1 LILLSTA
8 SLLPSIEDR
17 FQGIKVTNEKIAL
30 ASEWFIN
37 YEPDYKNKV
46 IYSNL
51 WPYLA
56 WHLKTDVKI
65 MFTFKNNQAY
75 LGGVK
80 DNTTFT
86 QQDNLASNNYLVDN
100 NADYYFSSDAINL
113 TSYKPIKQFGSV
125 TIYERI

>member
-1 LILLSTA
+1 
-8 SLLPSIEDR
+8 
-17 FQGIKVTNEKIAL
+17 
-30 ASEWFIN
+30 
-37 YEPDYKNKV
+37 
-46 IYSNL
+46 
-51 WPYLA
+51 
-56 WHLKTDVKI
+56 
-65 MFTFKNNQAY
+65 
-75 LGGVK
+75 VK